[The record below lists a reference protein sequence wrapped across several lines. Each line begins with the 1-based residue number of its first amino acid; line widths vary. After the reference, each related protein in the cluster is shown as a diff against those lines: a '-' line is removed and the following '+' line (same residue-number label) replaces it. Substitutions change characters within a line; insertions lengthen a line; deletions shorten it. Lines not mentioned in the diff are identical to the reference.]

1 MMTKI
6 GLIAASLLIAT
17 TAAASAH
24 STSIDSRQNWQA
36 KRIESGRQSGSI
48 TWFEGL
54 KLRAEQHKITH
65 RKAKYRADGRQS
77 YSERKELQ
85 RLQHK
90 AKAHINNEKYDSWRR
105 VWWLPRFGL

>member
-1 MMTKI
+1 MTKI

-24 STSIDSRQNWQA
+24 STSIDSRQGWQD

-54 KLRAEQHKITH
+54 KLRAEQNKIAR
-65 RKAKYRADGRQS
+65 RKAKYRSDGRLS
-77 YSERKELQ
+77 YSERKDLQ

-90 AKAHINNEKYDSWRR
+90 AKRRITNEKYDGWRR

>member
-1 MMTKI
+1 MTKI

-17 TAAASAH
+17 TATASAH
-24 STSIDSRQNWQA
+24 SSSIDSRQAWQA

-54 KLRAEQHKITH
+54 KLRAEQKRIS
-65 RKAKYRADGRQS
+65 RREAKFRADGRLS
-77 YSERKELQ
+77 YLERMKLQ
-85 RLQHK
+85 RLQHR
-90 AKAHINNEKYDSWRR
+90 AKRNITNKKYDGWRR

>member
-1 MMTKI
+1 MNKI
-6 GLIAASLLIAT
+6 VLIAATALIAT

-24 STSIDSRQNWQA
+24 GTSIDARQAYQE
-36 KRIESGRQSGSI
+36 KRIETGRKKGSI

-54 KLRAEQHKITH
+54 KLRAEQNMISR
-65 RKAKYRADGRQS
+65 RKAAYRSDGRLS
-77 YSERKELQ
+77 YSERKKLQ

-90 AKAHINNEKYDSWRR
+90 AKRHINHEAHDGWRR

>member
-1 MMTKI
+1 MTKI

-36 KRIESGRQSGSI
+36 KRIDSGRQSGSI

-54 KLRAEQHKITH
+54 KLRAEQHKIT
-65 RKAKYRADGRQS
+65 RLKAKYRADGRLS

-85 RLQHK
+85 QLQYE
-90 AKAHINNEKYDSWRR
+90 AKTHINNETYDSRRR

>member
-1 MMTKI
+1 MTKI

-36 KRIESGRQSGSI
+36 KRIDSGRQSGSI

-54 KLRAEQHKITH
+54 KLRAEQHKIT
-65 RKAKYRADGRQS
+65 RLKAKYRADGRLS

-85 RLQHK
+85 RLQYE
-90 AKAHINNEKYDSWRR
+90 AKTHINNETYDSWRR
-105 VWWLPRFGL
+105 VRWLPRFGL

>member
-24 STSIDSRQNWQA
+24 STGIDSRQNWQA

-54 KLRAEQHKITH
+54 KLRAEQHKITR
-65 RKAKYRADGRQS
+65 RKAKYRADGRLS
-77 YSERKELQ
+77 YSERKKLQ

-90 AKAHINNEKYDSWRR
+90 AKTHISNETHDSWRR
-105 VWWLPRFGL
+105 VWWLSRFGL

>member
-1 MMTKI
+1 MTKI
-6 GLIAASLLIAT
+6 GLIVASLLIAT

-24 STSIDSRQNWQA
+24 STSIDSRQGWQD

-54 KLRAEQHKITH
+54 KLRAEQNKIAR
-65 RKAKYRADGRQS
+65 RKAKYRSDGRLS
-77 YSERKELQ
+77 YSERKDLQ

-90 AKAHINNEKYDSWRR
+90 AKKHITNEKYDGWRR